1 MRRGRPAL
9 LIFVSLMFA
18 TAAGILR
25 IFRRSETAPIN
36 QAELLAGFAA
46 RSFRIHLAE

>member
-18 TAAGILR
+18 TAAGILC
-25 IFRRSETAPIN
+25 IFRCCETAPIN